1 MQESLIPYIECL
13 GLEFYFKSYM
23 FGCETS
29 RKWRFIR
36 ISQRIRNIPAGHC
49 CWVRE
54 HRNIYKTNLEDI
66 YINIHDWYPVEIHCN
81 RTPLKSIEILLD
93 LDSKIQ
99 RDLFKH
105 IIANWF
111 LTLRWI
117 NVPGIFF
124 LFPSFS
130 DMPMMWQSDQATEVQ
145 NRLKKLDKLI
155 GLHGSGSTISA
166 PTVTMICNQP

>member
-1 MQESLIPYIECL
+1 MWANA
-13 GLEFYFKSYM
+13 GEFNTIHWV
-23 FGCETS
+23 FGVGILFQIIYVWMRNLS
-29 RKWRFIR
+29 RVKVYKDQSANTKYSCW
-36 ISQRIRNIPAGHC
+36 SC

-54 HRNIYKTNLEDI
+54 HRNIYETNLEDI

-111 LTLRWI
+111 WHWDESMFQAFSFCSPHFQTCPWCGNLTSRRG
-117 NVPGIFF
+117 P
-124 LFPSFS
+124 
-130 DMPMMWQSDQATEVQ
+130 
-145 NRLKKLDKLI
+145 K
-155 GLHGSGSTISA
+155 
-166 PTVTMICNQP
+166 